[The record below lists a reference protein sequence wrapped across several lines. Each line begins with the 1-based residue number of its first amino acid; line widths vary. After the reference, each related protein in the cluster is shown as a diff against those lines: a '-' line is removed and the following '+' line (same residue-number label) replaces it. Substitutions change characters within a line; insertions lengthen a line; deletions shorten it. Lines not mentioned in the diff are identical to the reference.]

1 MSVCAMLYIFS
12 CLVGGLKRRI
22 GGMGG
27 KERRCSQMCYNFNQ
41 TIHNDM
47 TDRYILRRGVDVD
60 VDGSGQPGRKRR
72 MYIFAHS

>member
-1 MSVCAMLYIFS
+1 
-12 CLVGGLKRRI
+12 
-22 GGMGG
+22 MGG